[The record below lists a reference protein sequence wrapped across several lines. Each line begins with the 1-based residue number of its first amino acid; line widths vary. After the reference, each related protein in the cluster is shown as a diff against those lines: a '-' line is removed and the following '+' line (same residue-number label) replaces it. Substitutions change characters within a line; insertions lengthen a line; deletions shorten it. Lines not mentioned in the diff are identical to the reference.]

1 MEVKIMKK
9 KKILSILVIGLIVLG
24 MVAFVLT
31 NYLHADC
38 SGDFANCSSWCAT
51 HTTSP
56 QELDYCNGICLSRFA
71 KCLDR

>member
-1 MEVKIMKK
+1 MKK

-38 SGDFANCSSWCAT
+38 SGGLAGCTDWCLQNNN
-51 HTTSP
+51 SLEGFK
-56 QELDYCNGICLSRFA
+56 QCNSICIDRFYQ
-71 KCLDR
+71 CLQK